1 MAKRS
6 KYLILKDIIDKTYL
20 EVYKIPIKI
29 SPGINFEHIKNTYN
43 FLSKATN
50 IDLTDFIKFTMENWL
65 VIMSKIAAPST
76 REQECMK
83 TFHIGYFAAAI
94 EQFLI
99 IYADRKDLIGYIPG
113 DFRHNEI
120 VDLVRKGLSKEDAE
134 KKIEAKYNTE
144 KPKANPV
151 EVEKLIRENAKL
163 KEQMSNLLSS
173 MQNRQTKDK
182 EEIDNLNL
190 EIRELKDV
198 VQKYRTGQLQSN
210 FRPSM
215 IGKGMYPSLD
225 IHSVPYPELPYA
237 EFAPGALDVLFRPKT
252 VDFHTV
258 PQDFIDTRMKTM
270 ESTDI
275 FSNWHEADEAR
286 REEIRKTRQYITQH
300 EMYEGFWSLLDSKKE
315 PSN

>member
-1 MAKRS
+1 MPKRS

-50 IDLTDFIKFTMENWL
+50 IDMADFIKFTMENWV

-134 KKIEAKYNTE
+134 RKIEAKYNIE

-173 MQNRQTKDK
+173 MKNRQTKNK
-182 EEIDNLNL
+182 EEIDRLNM

-198 VQKYRTGQLQSN
+198 VQKYRTGQLQPNSTKVN
-210 FRPSM
+210 
-215 IGKGMYPSLD
+215 YC
-225 IHSVPYPELPYA
+225 
-237 EFAPGALDVLFRPKT
+237 
-252 VDFHTV
+252 V
-258 PQDFIDTRMKTM
+258 PQVGDRPFQVGQNMFPDLNKITDKLIATLKKTK

-275 FSNWHEADEAR
+275 FSNWHEADATR

-300 EMYEGFWSLLDSKKE
+300 EMYEEFWSLLDSKKE

>member
-163 KEQMSNLLSS
+163 ILKN
-173 MQNRQTKDK
+173 T
-182 EEIDNLNL
+182 LN
-190 EIRELKDV
+190 
-198 VQKYRTGQLQSN
+198 S
-210 FRPSM
+210 
-215 IGKGMYPSLD
+215 
-225 IHSVPYPELPYA
+225 
-237 EFAPGALDVLFRPKT
+237 
-252 VDFHTV
+252 
-258 PQDFIDTRMKTM
+258 
-270 ESTDI
+270 
-275 FSNWHEADEAR
+275 
-286 REEIRKTRQYITQH
+286 
-300 EMYEGFWSLLDSKKE
+300 
-315 PSN
+315 

>member
-1 MAKRS
+1 MPKRS

-50 IDLTDFIKFTMENWL
+50 IDMADFIKFTMENWV

-134 KKIEAKYNTE
+134 RKIEAKYNIE

-173 MQNRQTKDK
+173 MKNRQTKNK
-182 EEIDNLNL
+182 EEIDRLNM

-198 VQKYRTGQLQSN
+198 VQKYRTGQLQPNSTKVN
-210 FRPSM
+210 
-215 IGKGMYPSLD
+215 YC
-225 IHSVPYPELPYA
+225 
-237 EFAPGALDVLFRPKT
+237 
-252 VDFHTV
+252 V
-258 PQDFIDTRMKTM
+258 PQVGDRPFQVGQNMFPDLNKITDKLIATLKKTK

-275 FSNWHEADEAR
+275 FSNWHEADETR

-300 EMYEGFWSLLDSKKE
+300 EMYEEFWSLLDSKKE

>member
-1 MAKRS
+1 MPKRS

-50 IDLTDFIKFTMENWL
+50 IDMADFIKFTMENWL
-65 VIMSKIAAPST
+65 VLMSKIAAPST

-144 KPKANPV
+144 KPKANAV
-151 EVEKLIRENAKL
+151 EVEKLIKENAKL

-173 MQNRQTKDK
+173 MQNRQIKNK
-182 EEIDNLNL
+182 EEIDSLNL

-198 VQKYRTGQLQSN
+198 VQKYRTGQLQPNSTKVN
-210 FRPSM
+210 
-215 IGKGMYPSLD
+215 YC
-225 IHSVPYPELPYA
+225 
-237 EFAPGALDVLFRPKT
+237 
-252 VDFHTV
+252 V
-258 PQDFIDTRMKTM
+258 PQVGDRPFQVGENMFPDLNKITDKLLATWNK
-270 ESTDI
+270 SKDSVDI

>member
-1 MAKRS
+1 MPKRS

-50 IDLTDFIKFTMENWL
+50 IDMADFIKFTMENWL

-134 KKIEAKYNTE
+134 RKIEAKYNIE

-173 MQNRQTKDK
+173 MKNRQTKNK
-182 EEIDNLNL
+182 EEIDRLNM

-198 VQKYRTGQLQSN
+198 VQKYRTGQLQPNSTKVN
-210 FRPSM
+210 
-215 IGKGMYPSLD
+215 YC
-225 IHSVPYPELPYA
+225 
-237 EFAPGALDVLFRPKT
+237 
-252 VDFHTV
+252 V
-258 PQDFIDTRMKTM
+258 PQVGDRPFQVGQNMFPDLNKITDKLLATWKKS
-270 ESTDI
+270 EDSVDI
-275 FSNWHEADEAR
+275 FSDWQEADETR
-286 REEIRKTRQYITQH
+286 RDEIRKTRQYITQH
-300 EMYEGFWSLLDSKKE
+300 EMYEEFWSLLDSKKE

>member
-1 MAKRS
+1 MPKRS

-50 IDLTDFIKFTMENWL
+50 IDMADFIKFTMENWV

-134 KKIEAKYNTE
+134 RKIEAKYNTE
-144 KPKANPV
+144 KPKANPA
-151 EVEKLIRENAKL
+151 EIEKLIKENAKL

-173 MQNRQTKDK
+173 MKNRQTKDK
-182 EEIDNLNL
+182 EEIDSLNL

-198 VQKYRTGQLQSN
+198 VQKYRTGQLQPNSTKVN
-210 FRPSM
+210 
-215 IGKGMYPSLD
+215 YC
-225 IHSVPYPELPYA
+225 
-237 EFAPGALDVLFRPKT
+237 
-252 VDFHTV
+252 V
-258 PQDFIDTRMKTM
+258 PQVGDRPFQVGQNMFPDLNKIADKLLATWKKS
-270 ESTDI
+270 EDSVDI
-275 FSNWHEADEAR
+275 FSNWHEADETR

-300 EMYEGFWSLLDSKKE
+300 EMYEGFWSLSDSKKE

>member
-1 MAKRS
+1 MPKRS

-29 SPGINFEHIKNTYN
+29 SPGINFEHIKNAYN

-50 IDLTDFIKFTMENWL
+50 IDMADFIKFTMENWV

-134 KKIEAKYNTE
+134 RKIEAKYNIE

-173 MQNRQTKDK
+173 MKNRQTKNK
-182 EEIDNLNL
+182 EEIDRLNM

-198 VQKYRTGQLQSN
+198 VQKYRTGQLQPNSTKVN
-210 FRPSM
+210 
-215 IGKGMYPSLD
+215 YC
-225 IHSVPYPELPYA
+225 
-237 EFAPGALDVLFRPKT
+237 
-252 VDFHTV
+252 V
-258 PQDFIDTRMKTM
+258 PQVGDRPFQVGQNMFPDLNKITDKLLATWKKS
-270 ESTDI
+270 EDSVDI
-275 FSNWHEADEAR
+275 FSDWQEADEPR
-286 REEIRKTRQYITQH
+286 RDEIRKTRQYITQH
-300 EMYEGFWSLLDSKKE
+300 EMYEEFWSLLDSKKE

>member
-1 MAKRS
+1 MPKRS

-50 IDLTDFIKFTMENWL
+50 IDMADFIKFTMENWV

-134 KKIEAKYNTE
+134 RKIEAKYNTE
-144 KPKANPV
+144 KPKANPA
-151 EVEKLIRENAKL
+151 EIEKLIKENAKL

-173 MQNRQTKDK
+173 MKNRQTKDK
-182 EEIDNLNL
+182 EEIDSLNL

-198 VQKYRTGQLQSN
+198 VQKYRTGQLQPNSTKVN
-210 FRPSM
+210 
-215 IGKGMYPSLD
+215 YC
-225 IHSVPYPELPYA
+225 
-237 EFAPGALDVLFRPKT
+237 
-252 VDFHTV
+252 V
-258 PQDFIDTRMKTM
+258 PQVGDRPFQVGQNMFPDLNKITDKLLATWKKS
-270 ESTDI
+270 EDSVDI
-275 FSNWHEADEAR
+275 FSDWQEADEPR
-286 REEIRKTRQYITQH
+286 RDEIRKTRQYITQH
-300 EMYEGFWSLLDSKKE
+300 EMYEEFWSLLDSKKE

>member
-1 MAKRS
+1 MPKRS

-50 IDLTDFIKFTMENWL
+50 IDMADFIKFTMENWV

-134 KKIEAKYNTE
+134 RKIEAKYNTE
-144 KPKANPV
+144 KPKANPA

-173 MQNRQTKDK
+173 MKNRQTKNK
-182 EEIDNLNL
+182 EEIDSLNL

-198 VQKYRTGQLQSN
+198 VQKYRTGQLQPNSTKVN
-210 FRPSM
+210 
-215 IGKGMYPSLD
+215 YC
-225 IHSVPYPELPYA
+225 
-237 EFAPGALDVLFRPKT
+237 
-252 VDFHTV
+252 V
-258 PQDFIDTRMKTM
+258 PQVGDRPFQVGQNMFPDLNKITDKLLAAWKKS
-270 ESTDI
+270 EDSVDI
-275 FSNWHEADEAR
+275 FSNWHEADETR

-300 EMYEGFWSLLDSKKE
+300 EMYEEFWSLLDSKKE

>member
-1 MAKRS
+1 MPKRS

-50 IDLTDFIKFTMENWL
+50 IDMADFIKFTMENWV

-134 KKIEAKYNTE
+134 RKIEAKYNIE

-173 MQNRQTKDK
+173 MQNRQTKNK
-182 EEIDNLNL
+182 EEIDRLNM
-190 EIRELKDV
+190 EIRELKEV
-198 VQKYRTGQLQSN
+198 VQKYRTGQLQPNSTKVN
-210 FRPSM
+210 
-215 IGKGMYPSLD
+215 YC
-225 IHSVPYPELPYA
+225 
-237 EFAPGALDVLFRPKT
+237 
-252 VDFHTV
+252 V
-258 PQDFIDTRMKTM
+258 PQVGDRPFQVGQNMFPDLNKITDKLLATWKKS
-270 ESTDI
+270 EDSVDI
-275 FSNWHEADEAR
+275 FSNWHEADETR

-300 EMYEGFWSLLDSKKE
+300 EMYEEFWSLLDSKKE

>member
-1 MAKRS
+1 MSKRS

-50 IDLTDFIKFTMENWL
+50 IDMADFIKFTMENWV

-134 KKIEAKYNTE
+134 RKIEAKYNIE

-173 MQNRQTKDK
+173 MKNRQTKNK
-182 EEIDNLNL
+182 EEIDRLNM

-198 VQKYRTGQLQSN
+198 VQKYRTGQLQPNSTKVN
-210 FRPSM
+210 
-215 IGKGMYPSLD
+215 YC
-225 IHSVPYPELPYA
+225 
-237 EFAPGALDVLFRPKT
+237 
-252 VDFHTV
+252 V
-258 PQDFIDTRMKTM
+258 PQVGDRPFQVGQNMFPDLNKITDKLIATLKKTK

-275 FSNWHEADEAR
+275 FSNWHEADETR

-300 EMYEGFWSLLDSKKE
+300 EMYEEFWSLLDSKKE

>member
-1 MAKRS
+1 MPKRS

-50 IDLTDFIKFTMENWL
+50 IDMADFIKFTMENWV

-134 KKIEAKYNTE
+134 RKIEAKYNTE
-144 KPKANPV
+144 KPKANPA
-151 EVEKLIRENAKL
+151 EIEKLIKENAKL

-173 MQNRQTKDK
+173 MKNRQTKDK
-182 EEIDNLNL
+182 EEIDSLNL

-198 VQKYRTGQLQSN
+198 VQKYRTGQLQPNSTKVN
-210 FRPSM
+210 
-215 IGKGMYPSLD
+215 YC
-225 IHSVPYPELPYA
+225 
-237 EFAPGALDVLFRPKT
+237 
-252 VDFHTV
+252 V
-258 PQDFIDTRMKTM
+258 PQVGDRPFQVGQNMFPDLNKITDKLLATWKKS
-270 ESTDI
+270 EDSVDI
-275 FSNWHEADEAR
+275 FSNWHEADETR

-300 EMYEGFWSLLDSKKE
+300 EMYEGFWSLSDSKKE

>member
-1 MAKRS
+1 MPKRS

-50 IDLTDFIKFTMENWL
+50 LDMADFIKFTMENWV

-99 IYADRKDLIGYIPG
+99 KYSGRKDLIGYIPG

-134 KKIEAKYNTE
+134 RKIEAKYNIE

-173 MQNRQTKDK
+173 MKNRQTKNK
-182 EEIDNLNL
+182 EEIDRLNM

-198 VQKYRTGQLQSN
+198 VQKYRTGQLQPNSTKVN
-210 FRPSM
+210 
-215 IGKGMYPSLD
+215 YC
-225 IHSVPYPELPYA
+225 
-237 EFAPGALDVLFRPKT
+237 
-252 VDFHTV
+252 V
-258 PQDFIDTRMKTM
+258 PQVGDRPFQVGQNMFPDLNKITDKLIATLKKTK

-275 FSNWHEADEAR
+275 FSNWHEADETR

-300 EMYEGFWSLLDSKKE
+300 EMYEEFWSLLDSKKE